1 MTTVMATWSFLTNHA
16 RAMLFISAHPDARL
30 RDLATALDLTERS
43 AFAIVADLTAAGYLL
58 KERIGRRNRYTVQS
72 HLPLPTAVD
81 LPTGDSHSPER
92 TLGDLLNLL
101 VNTKDP
107 TTSQ

>member
-1 MTTVMATWSFLTNHA
+1 MATWSFLTNHA

-43 AFAIVADLTAAGYLL
+43 AFAIVADLTSAGYLL
-58 KERIGRRNRYTVQS
+58 KERTGRRNRYTVQS
-72 HLPLPTAVD
+72 HLPLPDAAK
-81 LPTGDSHSPER
+81 LPLSDSSSRER

-101 VNTKDP
+101 VDTKDP
-107 TTSQ
+107 RTSQ

>member
-1 MTTVMATWSFLTNHA
+1 MVTWSFLTNHA
-16 RAMLFISAHPDARL
+16 RAMLFISAHPDDRL

-58 KERIGRRNRYTVQS
+58 KERTGRRNRYTVQS
-72 HLPLPTAVD
+72 HLPLPDAAD
-81 LPTGDSHSPER
+81 LPLGDSHSAER

-101 VNTKDP
+101 VTTEDP
-107 TTSQ
+107 KTSQ

>member
-1 MTTVMATWSFLTNHA
+1 MATWSFLTNHA

-30 RDLATALDLTERS
+30 RDLATALDLTERR
-43 AFAIVADLTAAGYLL
+43 AFAIVADLTAAGCLL
-58 KERIGRRNRYTVQS
+58 KERMGRRNRYTVQI
-72 HLPLPTAVD
+72 HLPLPDAAD
-81 LPTGDSHSPER
+81 LPLGHIHSPER